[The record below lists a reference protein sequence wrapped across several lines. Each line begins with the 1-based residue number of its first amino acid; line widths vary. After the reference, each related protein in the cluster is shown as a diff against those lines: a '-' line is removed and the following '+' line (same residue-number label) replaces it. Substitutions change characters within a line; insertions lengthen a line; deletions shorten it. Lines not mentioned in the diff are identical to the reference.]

1 MTLRA
6 ALAELRG
13 PIRDGVA
20 AVQAFGQLLRSPK
33 VGPRQLGRALP
44 DVLSGTWQLS
54 RDLGQAAT
62 GLGPGLP
69 EGVGNSVVLAL
80 SAGRDRTAVFAATLE
95 GHEDKTV
102 EARRRLELEGAVIRL
117 SRELEGALCVIDFA
131 LAAASPRKVFLG
143 LADLLRERKPP
154 PALVLIPGVLDTPGM
169 SVDADPLLVSS
180 LLDAATA
187 LLEPDPLR
195 SALRLEARP
204 AQEGRVLLTLRR
216 VARETLTPPPAPRPP
231 LLHGRVAKAAP
242 VVAPTSYL
250 FPVRLRLPELE
261 EVARVVGGHFG
272 MTLSVDAGVASL
284 LL

>member
-44 DVLSGTWQLS
+44 DVLRGAWQLS
-54 RDLGQAAT
+54 EDLAEAAT

-69 EGVGNSVVLAL
+69 EAVGGAVVVAL
-80 SAGRDRTAVFAATLE
+80 SAARDRTAVFAATLE
-95 GHEDKTV
+95 GHGDKAI

-143 LADLLRERKPP
+143 VADLLRERKPP
-154 PALVLIPGVLDTPGM
+154 PALVQVPGVLDTPGM
-169 SVDADPLLVSS
+169 SVDADPLLISS
-180 LLDAATA
+180 LLDVATA
-187 LLEPDPLR
+187 LLEPDPVR
-195 SALRLEARP
+195 SGLRLEARP
-204 AQEGRVLLTLRR
+204 AEPGRVVLILRR
-216 VARETLTPPPAPRPP
+216 VPRESLTPPAAPRPP
-231 LLHGRVAKAAP
+231 LLHGRVAKPAP
-242 VVAPTSYL
+242 VVAPVSYS

-261 EVARVVGGHFG
+261 EVARVVGGLFG
-272 MTLSVDAGVASL
+272 VTLSVDSGVASL
-284 LL
+284 TL